1 VTGVRRAALLALLA
15 LGASG
20 CVDIFLPQQPAAD
33 PVTVFDAF
41 WHEFDAHYAFFDL
54 KGIDW
59 DSVYEE
65 YRPRITPGMDESML
79 AATLGAITRNLKD
92 GHADLYTP
100 YGVYSYD
107 DWYTRYP
114 ANFSAARVFNRYVHS
129 GPPSQAP
136 VGPLRA
142 RGLLYGWVSDRIG
155 YIYIGTF
162 DDDGVRRGIDK
173 AMAAFTDRGVDGI
186 VVDIR
191 GNGGGSDRNTDAVA
205 ARLMDRRRLYRH
217 YKYRNGPRHDDFTP
231 VFDGYIEPAGD
242 HRFTG
247 PVAVLTNRS
256 VFSAAE
262 TFLLAMRV
270 RPNTVVVG
278 DTTGGGSGNPL
289 WRELPNG
296 WTFRVPRWIE
306 WGVRDSVYEGV
317 GLGPDTVVQF
327 TTTSDLLNTD
337 PILATAIDLLQQ
349 ASLGPGIDDRACR
362 TARTGALTACP
373 PSQHAP
379 PPPGS

>member
-1 VTGVRRAALLALLA
+1 MSRAPRAVLLSLLAFVA
-15 LGASG
+15 AG

-41 WHEFDAHYAFFDL
+41 WHEYDAHYAFFDL
-54 KGIDW
+54 KSIDW
-59 DSVYEE
+59 DSVYDE
-65 YRPRITPGMDESML
+65 YRPRIRPGMDESML
-79 AATLGAITRNLKD
+79 ASTLGAITMNLRD

-100 YGVYSYD
+100 YGNYSYD
-107 DWYTRYP
+107 GWYTRYP
-114 ANFSAARVFNRYVHS
+114 ANFDSARLFGRYVHS
-129 GPPSQAP
+129 GPPSEAP

-142 RGLLYGWVSDRIG
+142 PGLLYGWVSDRIG

-162 DDDGVRRGIDK
+162 DDDGVRKGIDR
-173 AMAAFTDRGVDGI
+173 ALADLMSRGVDGI

-191 GNGGGSDRNTDAVA
+191 DNGGGSDKNTDAVA

-262 TFLLAMRV
+262 TFVLAMRV
-270 RPNTVVVG
+270 RPNTIIVG

-327 TTTSDLLNTD
+327 TGASDVLNAD
-337 PILATAIDLLQQ
+337 PICSSSTSSLHVIRIRTSF
-349 ASLGPGIDDRACR
+349 ASMDVRPP
-362 TARTGALTACP
+362 ARRH
-373 PSQHAP
+373 S
-379 PPPGS
+379 SN

>member
-1 VTGVRRAALLALLA
+1 MSRARRATLVAVLALLA
-15 LGASG
+15 AG
-20 CVDIFLPQQPAAD
+20 CVDIFLPAQPAAD

-59 DSVYEE
+59 DSVYRD
-65 YRPRITPGMDESML
+65 YRPRIKPGMEESLL

-100 YGVYSYD
+100 YGVYGYD
-107 DWYTRYP
+107 GWYMRYP
-114 ANFSAARVFNRYVHS
+114 ENFDAGRLFSRYVHS
-129 GPPSQAP
+129 GPPSEAP
-136 VGPLRA
+136 VGVVQA
-142 RGLLYGWVSDRIG
+142 RGLVYGWVGDRIG

-162 DDDGVRRGIDK
+162 TDDGVGHGIDE
-173 AMAAFTDRGVDGI
+173 ALAAFARQGVDGI
-186 VVDIR
+186 VLDIR
-191 GNGGGSDRNTDAVA
+191 DNGGGNDRNTEAVA

-217 YKYRNGPRHDDFTP
+217 YKYRNGPHHDDFTP

-242 HRFTG
+242 RFTG
-247 PVAVLTNRS
+247 PVAVLTNRR

-262 TFLLAMRV
+262 SFVLAMRV
-270 RPNTVVVG
+270 RPYTVVVG

-306 WGVRDSVYEGV
+306 WGIRDSVYEGV

-337 PILATAIDLLQQ
+337 PILVTGIDLLEQYQ
-349 ASLGPGIDDRACR
+349 L
-362 TARTGALTACP
+362 P
-373 PSQHAP
+373 PSQDVSP
-379 PPPGS
+379 PSGF